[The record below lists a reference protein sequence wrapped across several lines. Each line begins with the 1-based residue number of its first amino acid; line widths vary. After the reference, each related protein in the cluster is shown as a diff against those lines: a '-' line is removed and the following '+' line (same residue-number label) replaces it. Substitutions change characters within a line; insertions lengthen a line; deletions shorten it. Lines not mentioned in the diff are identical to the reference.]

1 MLRYIIKRVLMM
13 IPVIFGVITIVF
25 FITAITPGDPAAQ
38 ILGPSSTEAQ
48 RAELREELGL
58 NRPILVQYGSYLKN
72 LVLKGDLGTSYIRKA
87 PVAKEIAERFPT
99 TFKLAC
105 YSMILAIV
113 IGVPIGI
120 LSALRRYSW
129 IDIASMS
136 FSLVGVSIPNFWF
149 ALLLILVFSVKAG
162 WLPAIGI
169 SSPAG
174 WILPVI
180 ATSVASLAQIART
193 TRSSVLETMNMDYIR
208 TARAKGQKESVVV
221 FKHMLKNAV
230 IPILTVCGL
239 MFGMTLGGQVLI
251 ESIFAIPGLG
261 KYMVDAIM
269 SNDYPCVQS
278 SVLYLSVVFSVVSLI
293 IDLLYAAVDPRVR
306 AQFKSGKPKKIKA
319 AAKA

>member
-25 FITAITPGDPAAQ
+25 FITALTPGDPAAT
-38 ILGPSSTEAQ
+38 ILGPSSTEQQ
-48 RAELREELGL
+48 RADLREQLGL
-58 NRPILVQYGSYLKN
+58 NRPVIVQYGSYLKN

-87 PVAKEIAERFPT
+87 PVAQEIAERFPT

-113 IGVPIGI
+113 IGIPIGI

-149 ALLLILVFSVKAG
+149 ALLLILVFSVKLG
-162 WLPAIGI
+162 LLPAIGI
-169 SSPAG
+169 TKASG
-174 WILPVI
+174 WILPVV

-208 TARAKGQKESVVV
+208 TARAKGQKESIVVL
-221 FKHMLKNAV
+221 KHMLKNAI

-278 SVLYLSVVFSVVSLI
+278 SVLYLSVVFSIVSLI
-293 IDLLYAAVDPRVR
+293 VDLLYAAVDPRVR
-306 AQFKSGKPKKIKA
+306 AQFKSKKPKKLKA
-319 AAKA
+319 AANN

>member
-13 IPVIFGVITIVF
+13 IPVIFGVVTIVF

-87 PVAKEIAERFPT
+87 PIAKEIAERFPT

-149 ALLLILVFSVKAG
+149 ALLLIAWYSRSRSGGFPPSEFPLRQAG
-162 WLPAIGI
+162 SFRSLRRVLHLSHRSPVRPVPAY
-169 SSPAG
+169 
-174 WILPVI
+174 W
-180 ATSVASLAQIART
+180 
-193 TRSSVLETMNMDYIR
+193 
-208 TARAKGQKESVVV
+208 
-221 FKHMLKNAV
+221 
-230 IPILTVCGL
+230 
-239 MFGMTLGGQVLI
+239 
-251 ESIFAIPGLG
+251 
-261 KYMVDAIM
+261 
-269 SNDYPCVQS
+269 
-278 SVLYLSVVFSVVSLI
+278 
-293 IDLLYAAVDPRVR
+293 
-306 AQFKSGKPKKIKA
+306 KP
-319 AAKA
+319 